1 MSPLLIIGIITVVF
15 VAAVKLR
22 APLGFSFLGIAL
34 LLGLLSGMPIFET
47 LKAIGL
53 SAIAYG
59 TIRLVGIVYL
69 LNLIGLVL
77 SEMGVLRRTVDA
89 LQTIISDRRISMIVP
104 ASLIGLLPM
113 PGGAM
118 LSAPMVEEGSRKFDI
133 TPERL
138 TYLNYWFRHLWEYVW
153 PLYPGIVLSTGLLG
167 IQASKL
173 IAPMWPMT
181 LASIFVGS
189 FIGFRGLKKNGEH
202 SDAGKSK
209 IRAFGE
215 FIRLTWY
222 VWTVVI
228 FVLFFGFDILPIVA
242 ICGLLMLLFAPY
254 KPKKKLGFF
263 KGAVSWKVLTLVAG
277 VMIFK
282 GVLETS
288 GLLEEL
294 TVALKFVPDVVLLFA
309 IPFAIGLLTGVNAA
323 YVGLGFP
330 LLLGFF
336 FSQNGD
342 FEAGNFVFAYASGF
356 AGVLISPVHL
366 CLTLTKEY
374 FSANWG
380 GIFRFLIPATFIVFA
395 CSIVI
400 LVIL

>member
-1 MSPLLIIGIITVVF
+1 MSPLLIIGIITAVF

-22 APLGFSFLGIAL
+22 APLGFSFVGIAL

-47 LKAIGL
+47 VKAIGF
-53 SAIAYG
+53 SAIDYG
-59 TIRLVGIVYL
+59 TLRLVGIVYL
-69 LNLIGLVL
+69 LNLIGVVL

-133 TPERL
+133 TAERL
-138 TYLNYWFRHLWEYVW
+138 TYLNFWFRHLWEYVW

-181 LASIFVGS
+181 LASIFFGS
-189 FIGFRGLKKNGEH
+189 VIGFRGLKKNGETCE
-202 SDAGKSK
+202 SGKSK
-209 IRAFGE
+209 VRALGE
-215 FIRLTWY
+215 FMGLTWY

-254 KPKKKLGFF
+254 KPKKKLCFL

-336 FSQNGD
+336 FSPAGVFD
-342 FEAGNFVFAYASGF
+342 PGNFVFAYASGF

-380 GIFRFLIPATFIVFA
+380 GIYRFLLPATFIVFA
-395 CSIVI
+395 CS
-400 LVIL
+400 